1 MSLWVVFADYAGVL
15 VAYGW
20 RGESVDI
27 PISSS
32 RLLHLQRGDRGQRL
46 LSCILTKMGKPSRQT
61 LCDFGVLFTKNRQK
75 IQFTWPADIVVQK
88 YKFEQILMLAL
99 LILFYLTVF
108 TDANTFVGSESGID

>member
-1 MSLWVVFADYAGVL
+1 MWVVFADYAGVL

-61 LCDFGVLFTKNRQK
+61 LCDFGVLFTKK
-75 IQFTWPADIVVQK
+75 IDKKSNSRGQLIFSMVQK

-99 LILFYLTVF
+99 LILFSLTVF
-108 TDANTFVGSESGID
+108 TDANTFVGGESGID